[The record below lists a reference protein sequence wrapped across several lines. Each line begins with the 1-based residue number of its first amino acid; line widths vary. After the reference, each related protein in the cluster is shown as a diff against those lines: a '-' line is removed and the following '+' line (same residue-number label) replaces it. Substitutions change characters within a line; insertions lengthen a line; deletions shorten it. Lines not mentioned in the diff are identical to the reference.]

1 MVFFRLF
8 SNSQQMTPFRFSEV
22 FGSERVFSEPKGSSF
37 AILTL
42 CDFFPER
49 NFLKRI
55 FFQNFG
61 VSDVS
66 SSETFDF
73 GFQEPL
79 WLFLAP
85 YDE

>member
-1 MVFFRLF
+1 
-8 SNSQQMTPFRFSEV
+8 MTPFRFSEV

-42 CDFFPER
+42 CDFFSRKKFFEK
-49 NFLKRI
+49 N

-73 GFQEPL
+73 GFQERL